1 MAAPD
6 HGPRGNKRSKP
17 REQVA
22 SSMDED
28 GALSL
33 TSNRP
38 IRKDFL
44 QIRTRF
50 KASSTSGDKGDDLGN
65 ALGKPCQMGQLEQRR
80 WRTDGGGRMVADGWW
95 RLKNGSETLRERSV
109 PRVSQKPHHPRK
121 SEQASVS
128 PGLAQW
134 TRVSSTAP
142 RGCRTTR

>member
-65 ALGKPCQMGQLEQRR
+65 ALGKPCQMGHSEQRR
-80 WRTDGGGRMVADGWW
+80 WQTDGGKRMVAAQKWKLNAS
-95 RLKNGSETLRERSV
+95 RAVGSS
-109 PRVSQKPHHPRK
+109 SF
-121 SEQASVS
+121 SEASS
-128 PGLAQW
+128 PEEEKTGESLA
-134 TRVSSTAP
+134 RVSSMDP
-142 RGCRTTR
+142 R